1 MYEIEG
7 EEGWIIMTRQL
18 AALAVLFS
26 AACSSNPAP
35 RSPAEGEGVA
45 VGYGVQDERH
55 FAGSATSIKSD
66 DIERMQFA
74 RIEDLIRAS
83 VPGVQIIGQGARM
96 SIRLRGPSTIIGNT
110 EPLIVVDGV
119 PLLQGTGVGG
129 LATISPRDV
138 ARIDVLRDAG
148 STAIYGS
155 RGANGVIII
164 TTRRQ

>member
-1 MYEIEG
+1 
-7 EEGWIIMTRQL
+7 MTRQL
-18 AALAVLFS
+18 AALAVLLS

-35 RSPAEGEGVA
+35 QSPAEGEGIA

-66 DIERMQFA
+66 EIERMQFA

-119 PLLQGTGVGG
+119 PLIQGTGLGG

-138 ARIDVLRDAG
+138 ARIDVLKDAG

-164 TTRRQ
+164 TTKRQ